1 MRTTKHITLMP
12 QDVQDFVRAAERCDF
27 DIDIANDRY
36 GRYIV
41 DAKSFLGVMGLDLG
55 GPLVVSYNGF
65 NEEFEKYL
73 NGKKL
78 AV

>member
-1 MRTTKHITLMP
+1 MRTTRHITLMP
-12 QDVQDFVRAAERCDF
+12 QDVQDFVRIAERCDF
-27 DIDIANDRY
+27 DIDIANGCY

-55 GPLVVSYNGF
+55 GHLIVSYNGYDKD
-65 NEEFEKYL
+65 FEDYL
-73 NGKKL
+73 NSKKL